1 MEQKPF
7 KPKGGSRNIDS
18 KSRKPNQSKYIK
30 PAKQQVPPN
39 PKQATVEYKTFSSD
53 PEFAIEEAFNRLVD
67 WIWPAGKQGDTTVL
81 TANRLLGRNDKGF
94 LMEEKAKEL
103 IGIHTTEKYEP
114 MRKLVTLASA
124 LRSQYLKHL
133 NKHLTLTDYKGDF
146 IAPVNEA
153 DALAIINILNQID
166 RYQVFDIPVL
176 KTIKDG
182 VWEVLTDKSQASY
195 YVAIYNATK
204 G

>member
-1 MEQKPF
+1 MEQKQF

-18 KSRKPNQSKYIK
+18 KSHRPNQSKYTK

-67 WIWPAGKQGDTTVL
+67 WIWPVGKQGDTTVL

-114 MRKLVTLASA
+114 MKKLVTLASA
-124 LRSQYLKHL
+124 LRSQYLQRL

-146 IAPVNEA
+146 IAPVGEA

-166 RYQVFDIPVL
+166 RYEVFDLPVL
-176 KTIKDG
+176 KTIKKG

>member
-18 KSRKPNQSKYIK
+18 KSHRPNQSKYTK
-30 PAKQQVPPN
+30 PAKQVTPN
-39 PKQATVEYKTFSSD
+39 PKQATVEYKTFSTD
-53 PEFAIEEAFNRLVD
+53 PEFAIEEAFNRLVE

-114 MRKLVTLASA
+114 MKKLVALAST
-124 LRSQYLKHL
+124 LRSQYLQRL
-133 NKHLTLTDYKGDF
+133 NKHLAFTDYRGV
-146 IAPVNEA
+146 IMHPVNEA
-153 DALAIINILNQID
+153 DALAIINILNQIN
-166 RYQVFDIPVL
+166 RYEVFNINAL
-176 KTIKDG
+176 KLLKDN
-182 VWEVLTDKSQASY
+182 VWEVLMDKTLASY
-195 YVAIYNATK
+195 RAVK
-204 G
+204 GSL

>member
-18 KSRKPNQSKYIK
+18 KSRKPSQSKYAK

-39 PKQATVEYKTFSSD
+39 HKQTTIEYKTFSSD

-114 MRKLVTLASA
+114 MKKLVALAST
-124 LRSQYLKHL
+124 LRNQYLQRL
-133 NKHLTLTDYKGDF
+133 NKHLTLTDYRGVMM
-146 IAPVNEA
+146 APVNEA
-153 DALAIINILNQID
+153 DALAIINILNQIN
-166 RYQVFDIPVL
+166 RYEVFDIPVL

-182 VWEVLTDKSQASY
+182 VWEVLINKTLASY
-195 YVAIYNATK
+195 YAVK
-204 G
+204 GSL

>member
-18 KSRKPNQSKYIK
+18 KSRKPSQSKYVK

-39 PKQATVEYKTFSSD
+39 HKQTTIEYKTFSSD
-53 PEFAIEEAFNRLVD
+53 PEYAIEEAFNRLVD
-67 WIWPAGKQGDTTVL
+67 WIWPVGKQGDTTVL

-114 MRKLVTLASA
+114 MKKLVALAST
-124 LRSQYLKHL
+124 LRNQYLQRL
-133 NKHLTLTDYKGDF
+133 NKHLTLTDHRGVMM
-146 IAPVNEA
+146 APVNEA
-153 DALAIINILNQID
+153 DALAIINILNQIN
-166 RYQVFDIPVL
+166 RYEVFDIPVL

-182 VWEVLTDKSQASY
+182 VWEVLTNKTLASY
-195 YVAIYNATK
+195 YAVK
-204 G
+204 GSL